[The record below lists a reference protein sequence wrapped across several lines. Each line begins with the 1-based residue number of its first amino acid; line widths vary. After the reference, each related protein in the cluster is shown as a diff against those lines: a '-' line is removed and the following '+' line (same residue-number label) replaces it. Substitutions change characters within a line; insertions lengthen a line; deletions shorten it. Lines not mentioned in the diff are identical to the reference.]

1 MKKFNEFYERNEA
14 KIWVSCFMIFQ
25 VLFFIGVNVQTSER
39 VKELDAKC
47 IELLD
52 ENMKLR
58 KQLETPKQTT
68 SVVTFNTNSNLV
80 NL

>member
-1 MKKFNEFYERNEA
+1 MKKFYERNEA

-25 VLFFIGVNVQTSER
+25 VLFFIGIKVQTSKR

-58 KQLETPKQTT
+58 KQLETPKDTANVAT
-68 SVVTFNTNSNLV
+68 ININSNLV

>member
-1 MKKFNEFYERNEA
+1 MKFNEFYERNEA
-14 KIWVSCFMIFQ
+14 KIWVSCFMILQ
-25 VLFFIGVNVQTSER
+25 VLFFIGINIQESR
-39 VKELDAKC
+39 RNDELGAKY

-58 KQLETPKQTT
+58 KQLETPKDTANVAT
-68 SVVTFNTNSNLV
+68 INVNSNLV

>member
-14 KIWVSCFMIFQ
+14 KIWLTCFMIFQ
-25 VLFFIGVNVQTSER
+25 VLFFIGISIQASKR

-47 IELLD
+47 VELLD

-58 KQLETPKQTT
+58 KQLETPKETANVAT
-68 SVVTFNTNSNLV
+68 ININSNLV

>member
-1 MKKFNEFYERNEA
+1 MKKFYERNEA

-25 VLFFIGVNVQTSER
+25 VLFFIGIKVQTSKC

-58 KQLETPKQTT
+58 KQLETPKDTANVAT
-68 SVVTFNTNSNLV
+68 ININSNLV